1 MAFTHV
7 AAGLALAATVAAVAP
22 VYAVPAAAGSVA
34 GGLLP
39 DLDLVVGAH
48 RRTLHFPA
56 FYWLPAALFGAV
68 AVLAPSALAVGLALA
83 ALTAAVHAVSDAA
96 GAGDELRPW
105 ERTSTNGVY
114 LHVARR
120 WVAPRYWVRYD
131 GAPEDL
137 LLAVVLAAPALVV
150 YDPPVRT
157 LVAAMLVLAG
167 GYSLVRKRVPA
178 LAESLLNGPG

>member
-7 AAGLALAATVAAVAP
+7 AAGLLFASAVAAVAP
-22 VYAVPAAAGSVA
+22 AYAVPAAAGAAA

-39 DLDLVVGAH
+39 DLDLLVGSH
-48 RRTLHFPA
+48 RRTLHFPVL
-56 FYWLPAALFGAV
+56 YWLPAALFGAV
-68 AVLAPSALAVGLALA
+68 ALLAPSAPAVFL
-83 ALTAAVHAVSDAA
+83 ALTALTAGVHAVSDAA
-96 GAGDELRPW
+96 GAADELRPW

-120 WVAPRYWVRYD
+120 WVEPRYWVRYD

-157 LVAAMLVLAG
+157 LVGAMLVLAA
-167 GYSLVRKRVPA
+167 GYALVRKRIPEVGDR
-178 LAESLLNGPG
+178 LT